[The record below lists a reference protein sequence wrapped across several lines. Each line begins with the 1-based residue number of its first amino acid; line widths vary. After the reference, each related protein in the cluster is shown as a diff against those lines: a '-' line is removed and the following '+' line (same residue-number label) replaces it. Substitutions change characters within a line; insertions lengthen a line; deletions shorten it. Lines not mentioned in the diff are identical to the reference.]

1 MKLGVRYR
9 LQPERPAFGSREESP
24 RTDRRHTEVP
34 AGQRHDMAD
43 EHPDETESKR
53 TTAPQSDYTARDVA
67 VGAVVAAAGLAVVF
81 GVPALVV

>member
-1 MKLGVRYR
+1 
-9 LQPERPAFGSREESP
+9 
-24 RTDRRHTEVP
+24 
-34 AGQRHDMAD
+34 MAD
-43 EHPDETESKR
+43 EQPDETASKR